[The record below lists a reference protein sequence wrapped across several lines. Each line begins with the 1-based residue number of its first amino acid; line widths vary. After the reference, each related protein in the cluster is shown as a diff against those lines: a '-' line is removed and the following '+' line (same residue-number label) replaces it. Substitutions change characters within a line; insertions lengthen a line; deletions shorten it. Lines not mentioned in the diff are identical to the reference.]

1 MASSMMSTEEKLTT
15 QPETSIVDNLI
26 NLLPFEVH
34 APGYHFCGP
43 GTKLND
49 RLKRKERG
57 VNPLDD
63 YCREHDIAYS
73 YNGDRSKA
81 DRLLAKRAF
90 ARLLSETATTNE
102 KSVALV
108 TTCCMISK
116 ITFDKFSSFIKR
128 TVKRNVKKR
137 IKKFI
142 KNKKN
147 GKSTE

>member
-1 MASSMMSTEEKLTT
+1 MGSPSVNIEEDLTPESSL
-15 QPETSIVDNLI
+15 VDNLI
-26 NLLPFEVH
+26 NLLPFEIH
-34 APGYHFCGP
+34 APGYHFCGQ
-43 GTKLND
+43 G
-49 RLKRKERG
+49 EEG
-57 VNPLDD
+57 VNPLDA

-90 ARLLSETATTNE
+90 ARFLSETATADE

-128 TVKRNVKKR
+128 VVKRSVKKR

-142 KNKKN
+142 RNKNKKN
-147 GKSTE
+147 GKSTK